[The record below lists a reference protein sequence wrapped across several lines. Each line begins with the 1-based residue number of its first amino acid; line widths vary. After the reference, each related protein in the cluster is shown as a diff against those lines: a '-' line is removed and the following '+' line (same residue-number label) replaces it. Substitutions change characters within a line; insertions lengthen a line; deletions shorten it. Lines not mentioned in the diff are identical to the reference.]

1 MNNKEVS
8 EVFGTEFDKMVVSVE
23 PSNQVFQAELF
34 LNSEKVGEVKPAVP
48 AGDYTFYG
56 WQVWNLL
63 KPMVDD
69 GRKLCVVLLL
79 DKVNELAV
87 FDLYQ
92 QLCKKLTADGV
103 GFSRL
108 VAPDRL
114 EINCASRKK
123 SKD

>member
-8 EVFGTEFDKMVVSVE
+8 EVFGTEFDKMVLSVE
-23 PSNQVFQAELF
+23 PSNQVFQVELF
-34 LNSEKVGEVKPAVP
+34 LDGEMVGEVRPAVP

-63 KPMVDD
+63 KTMVDT
-69 GRKLCVVLLL
+69 GRELCVVLLL
-79 DKVNELAV
+79 DKVNEQAV
-87 FDLYQ
+87 FDLYY
-92 QLCKKLTADGV
+92 QLCKKLAVDGV
-103 GFSRL
+103 GFGRL

-114 EINCASRKK
+114 EINCKSRKK

>member
-8 EVFGTEFDKMVVSVE
+8 EVFGTEFDKMVLSVE

-34 LNSEKVGEVKPAVP
+34 LNGEKVGEVKPVVP

-63 KPMVDD
+63 KPIVDD

-79 DKVNELAV
+79 DKVNEQAV

-114 EINCASRKK
+114 EVNCA
-123 SKD
+123 